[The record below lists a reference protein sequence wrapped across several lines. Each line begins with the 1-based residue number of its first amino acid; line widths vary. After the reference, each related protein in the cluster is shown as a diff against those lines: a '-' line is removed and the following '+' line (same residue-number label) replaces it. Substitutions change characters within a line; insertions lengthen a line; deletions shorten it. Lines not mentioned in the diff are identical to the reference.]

1 MHKILLILS
10 LLIFSCDEEPQLDCV
25 GIEDGSASLDDCGIC
40 SGGTTGLVPNAQKDC
55 TGECNSN
62 YDNLDCIYGNWVN
75 SNESAYIKFDNLNF
89 TFFSALTC
97 SGIYTNL
104 NNAIQFPDS
113 CLNTEYSIE
122 LGLGIYSFK
131 LIDNDSDKM
140 LMNVNTQGLDFCT
153 IDTLT
158 RMIETI
164 PCN

>member
-1 MHKILLILS
+1 
-10 LLIFSCDEEPQLDCV
+10 
-25 GIEDGSASLDDCGIC
+25 
-40 SGGTTGLVPNAQKDC
+40 
-55 TGECNSN
+55 
-62 YDNLDCIYGNWVN
+62 IYGNWVN